1 MRVEDFDLLRQ
12 RMLAEVSAGV
22 VHVSETI
29 GKTALAER
37 VMTAMDKVPRHEF
50 VPVELQ
56 PYAYANIPLPIG
68 FEKTIS
74 QPFIVALMTDLLD
87 LSGDDVVLE
96 IGTGLGYQAAIL
108 GQLARQVYSMEII
121 EELASQA
128 KQRLNRQGVSNVEI
142 RIGNGYN
149 GWSEHA
155 PFDKIIV
162 TAAPDLIPPPLLH
175 QLRPGGKMVIPAGL
189 PDAQQLFLVDKDESG
204 RARTKEILR
213 VRFSQLEEAP
223 A

>member
-189 PDAQQLFLVDKDESG
+189 RDAQHLFLVEKDESG

>member
-1 MRVEDFDLLRQ
+1 MRPEDLKVLREHMIAEISADAA
-12 RMLAEVSAGV
+12 RVRELTGKSMLDP
-22 VHVSETI
+22 
-29 GKTALAER
+29 R
-37 VMTAMDKVPRHEF
+37 VMAAMGKVPRHEF

-56 PYAYANIPLPIG
+56 PLAYANMPLPIG
-68 FEKTIS
+68 CEKTIS

-87 LSGDDVVLE
+87 LGADDTVLE

-121 EELASQA
+121 EELGNQA
-128 KQRLNRQGVSNVEI
+128 KQRLERLGFTNIEI
-142 RIGNGYN
+142 RMGNGYH

-155 PFDKIIV
+155 PFDRIIL

-175 QLRPGGKMVIPAGL
+175 QLKTGGKMVLPAGL
-189 PDAQQLFLVDKDESG
+189 PDAQQLILVQKNEAGQVS
-204 RARTKEILR
+204 TNEILA

-223 A
+223 